1 MLKIPARFKQCD
13 LSVSLAFDYCDCIVN
28 MGTRAA
34 ACLFMTLGFVNK
46 LDTAALGLALIF
58 FFVIQIDPLG
68 YGIKRVPIL
77 VLRLL
82 KTRKCYVPRYPQ
94 KLATFTVTAKIRS
107 LYDYQ
112 LRLMQ
117 GVMPP
122 PSGVDIANTIKYFSQ
137 TLLTVLKD
145 VPSSPLDLLKNP
157 EMDAERMG
165 LFP

>member
-34 ACLFMTLGFVNK
+34 ACK
-46 LDTAALGLALIF
+46 HQIF
-58 FFVIQIDPLG
+58 FTFPTMINVIVPSISIHMYSYNETYHKFSD
-68 YGIKRVPIL
+68 GISV
-77 VLRLL
+77 
-82 KTRKCYVPRYPQ
+82 
-94 KLATFTVTAKIRS
+94 TVKIRS

-117 GVMPP
+117 GIMPS

-137 TLLTVLKD
+137 TLLSKYL
-145 VPSSPLDLLKNP
+145 
-157 EMDAERMG
+157 
-165 LFP
+165 

>member
-1 MLKIPARFKQCD
+1 MLKIPARFRQCD

-34 ACLFMTLGFVNK
+34 AF
-46 LDTAALGLALIF
+46 
-58 FFVIQIDPLG
+58 
-68 YGIKRVPIL
+68 
-77 VLRLL
+77 
-82 KTRKCYVPRYPQ
+82 
-94 KLATFTVTAKIRS
+94 TAKIRS

-145 VPSSPLDLLKNP
+145 VPNSPFELLKDP
-157 EMDAERMG
+157 EMDSVRMG
-165 LFP
+165 LFPSLDYKGLYNSLVPLIEVAPLISYGLHGKCVS